1 MCPKKFKKNLISEF
15 LAPLLRP
22 HVMGQFFGGIF
33 NVILRLKIA
42 KSLIFYFILICYAYH
57 HEIVQ

>member
-1 MCPKKFKKNLISEF
+1 
-15 LAPLLRP
+15 
-22 HVMGQFFGGIF
+22 MGQFFGGIF

-42 KSLIFYFILICYAYH
+42 KSLLFYFILICYAYH